1 MSTSLL
7 LNYRL
12 QATQCCG
19 KSGYL
24 ALCAAL
30 TCLLLVPPT
39 IYAQDWPRVPLPK
52 DLQTFDIGQQVNV
65 NSLPMRLEGFVSALK
80 PDQLI
85 DLFRQSLGKPI
96 VENTLGAKR
105 ILGRLQGEYYVS
117 VQIEPAGTGSR
128 GVTAVTHLKASYDS
142 QEQTKTDREL
152 WLARLPSGSRLLSQM
167 NSQDAGKSSK
177 HLVFTNAQSENLNRD
192 QLKNILLE
200 DGMVFEREGSPS
212 RDAPTKLSEGLH
224 NSKMLFFK
232 GPGKEALATI
242 YRDNDG
248 QTTVVLNVVTQIERF
263 K

>member
-1 MSTSLL
+1 M
-7 LNYRL
+7 
-12 QATQCCG
+12 
-19 KSGYL
+19 
-24 ALCAAL
+24 
-30 TCLLLVPPT
+30 

-52 DLQTFDIGQQVNV
+52 GLQTFDIGQQVNL

-80 PDQLI
+80 PDQLV

-96 VENTLGAKR
+96 VESTLGTKQ

-117 VQIEPAGTGSR
+117 VQIEPGGNGSR

-142 QEQTKTDREL
+142 REQTKMDRER
-152 WLARLPSGSRLLSQM
+152 WLGRLPSGSRLLSQM
-167 NSQDAGKSSK
+167 ISQDGSK
-177 HLVFTNAQSENLNRD
+177 ASRHMVFSNGQSEILNRD
-192 QLKNILLE
+192 QLKDILLE
-200 DGMVFEREGSPS
+200 DGMVFEREGNP
-212 RDAPTKLSEGLH
+212 DGHATTNLSEGLRT
-224 NSKMLFFK
+224 SKMLFFK

>member
-1 MSTSLL
+1 MNTPVLL
-7 LNYRL
+7 KSHL
-12 QATQCCG
+12 QAAQR
-19 KSGYL
+19 SGNGGYFAVRS
-24 ALCAAL
+24 ALM
-30 TCLLLVPPT
+30 CLLVVAHT
-39 IYAQDWPRVPLPK
+39 AYAQDWPRVPLPTGI
-52 DLQTFDIGQQVNV
+52 QTFDIGQQVNV
-65 NSLPMRLEGFVSALK
+65 NSLPMRLEGFVSVVK

-96 VENTLGAKR
+96 VESTLGAKR

-117 VQIEPAGTGSR
+117 VQIEPAGSGSR

-142 QEQTKTDREL
+142 QEQTKIDRER

-167 NSQDAGKSSK
+167 ISQDGSK
-177 HLVFTNAQSENLNRD
+177 TSRHVVFSNAQREDLNRD

-200 DGMVFEREGSPS
+200 DGLTFEREGSPGS
-212 RDAPTKLSEGLH
+212 DASAKLSEGLK
-224 NSKMLFFK
+224 NSKTLFFK

-242 YRDNDG
+242 YRDSDG